1 MRWISSTPSPST
13 EFRAPVGRRGLL
25 VAIGAATLLA
35 ACGREAARH
44 ATVPSGATVLALGD
58 SLTFGTGAAENMDY
72 PSQLS
77 RMISKPII
85 NAGVPGDTTAT
96 AMARLEEDVL
106 LRSPRIVLITLG
118 GNDLKNR
125 LSKETA
131 YQNLKEIIVSIQEQG
146 ALVIVG
152 GISIPFWGRGFGEM
166 YQQVCK
172 ETQALLIPNLFDGII
187 GDKSLMS
194 DPIHP
199 NNAGYKV
206 IAEKYYEAMLQ

>member
-1 MRWISSTPSPST
+1 MKKIIIPILAVLVLMVGYKFFLSGPAVRNSTPT
-13 EFRAPVGRRGLL
+13 GENIICF
-25 VAIGAATLLA
+25 
-35 ACGREAARH
+35 
-44 ATVPSGATVLALGD
+44 GD
-58 SLTFGTGAAENMDY
+58 SLTYGTGAAENMDY
-72 PSQLS
+72 PFQLS

-85 NAGVPGDTTAT
+85 NAGVPGDTTAM

-106 LRSPRIVLITLG
+106 SKSPRMVLITLG

-125 LSKETA
+125 ISRETA
-131 YQNLKEIIVSIQEQG
+131 YQNLKNIIVSIQDQG

-166 YQQVCK
+166 YQKVCK
-172 ETQALLIPNLFDGII
+172 ETQALLIPNIFDGII

-199 NNAGYKV
+199 NDKGYTLMAQKFYRTMKPY
-206 IAEKYYEAMLQ
+206 I